1 MRRPLTF
8 RATVL
13 IAVTLWSVLFWFG
26 FITTIA
32 GAFQ

>member
-8 RATVL
+8 RATVW

-26 FITTIA
+26 FFTVLA
-32 GAFQ
+32 GGV

>member
-26 FITTIA
+26 FCVVLA
-32 GAFQ
+32 GGV